1 MLGAPSSALPTGAAT
16 LAPATRMNWKF
27 WLLQALGWT
36 PYALLQ
42 FLMSS
47 DDRPLTAPAQI
58 GSALLL
64 VTLAVSASLLLRHL
78 YRRLQSRRL
87 GELGWLALIV
97 LASVLLAVGVDA
109 SYHGLL
115 GLLARSHTGFAAI
128 RDSQPMLARAPLL
141 LLMYLIWSL
150 LYLAL
155 SRQQRLERAAL
166 DAQALQLAL
175 KEAEVQRLLG
185 QLSPHFIFNALNNIR
200 ALILQDADAARQLLT
215 QFANTLR
222 YQFAEADQADVSVED
237 ELRTV
242 HDYLDLMRLQL
253 GSRLQYREQVDPA
266 ALALRLPRFSLQL
279 LVENAIKH
287 GLARSTQPS
296 LLGLSIQRAED
307 GLQLEV
313 RNGGQWVA
321 SAGGSGIGLANLSE
335 RLRLMYGP
343 GASLRVQQ
351 DGAEVVARLQIGQAR

>member
-1 MLGAPSSALPTGAAT
+1 
-16 LAPATRMNWKF
+16 MNWKF

-42 FLMSS
+42 FLTSS
-47 DDRPLTAPAQI
+47 DDLPLTAVEQW
-58 GSALLL
+58 GSALVL
-64 VTLAVSASLLLRHL
+64 VILAVSGSLVLRAL
-78 YRRLQSRRL
+78 YRHWQTRRW
-87 GELGWLALIV
+87 GELRWLASIV
-97 LASVLLAVGVDA
+97 LASLILALVVDA
-109 SYHGLL
+109 LYFGLVAA
-115 GLLARSHTGFAAI
+115 LAHPMPVLAAL
-128 RDSQPMLARAPLL
+128 RDGQPLFARAPLL
-141 LLMYLIWSL
+141 LLMYGAWSL

-185 QLSPHFIFNALNNIR
+185 QLSPHFIFNTLNNIR
-200 ALILQDADAARQLLT
+200 ALILQDAEAARQVLT

-222 YQFAEADQADVSVED
+222 YQFADADQAEVTVEE

-253 GSRLQYREQVDPA
+253 GARLQYSEQVEPE

-287 GLARSTQPS
+287 GLSRSALPGQ
-296 LLGLSIQRAED
+296 LRVSIECLAGALRLD
-307 GLQLEV
+307 V
-313 RNGGQWVA
+313 RNTGKLAVA
-321 SAGGSGIGLANLSE
+321 GSGTGIGLANLGE
-335 RLRLMYGP
+335 RLRLMHGTN
-343 GASLRVQQ
+343 ASLSVQQ
-351 DGAEVVARLQIGQAR
+351 DGDEVLARLHIAKDH